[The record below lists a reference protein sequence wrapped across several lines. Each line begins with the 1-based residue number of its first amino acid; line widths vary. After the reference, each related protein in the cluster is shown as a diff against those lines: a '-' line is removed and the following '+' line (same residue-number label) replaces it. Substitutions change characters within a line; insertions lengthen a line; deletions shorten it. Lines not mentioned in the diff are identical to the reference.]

1 MKTTPL
7 PPTFLRDE
15 SITPHQWYRITKEIC
30 GRPIVWKEGP
40 DGWVMIP
47 SASYPPAVVE
57 SLEEL
62 SLLEATKLI

>member
-15 SITPHQWYRITKEIC
+15 SITPPQWCRITKEAA
-30 GRPIVWKEGP
+30 GRPVVWKEVP

-47 SASYPPAVVE
+47 RASYPPAVVE
-57 SLEEL
+57 SLQDL
-62 SLLEATKLI
+62 SLLKQT